1 MVSTMLLSTCKSE
14 RDGIKTCS
22 KAIEVEQIL
31 HSMQWGISHETYK
44 GKYNAFMYYCQPQHL
59 MSLSFLFSFSLHSI
73 LLPIYMGLSC
83 GVSI

>member
-1 MVSTMLLSTCKSE
+1 MVSTMLLRTCKSE

-44 GKYNAFMYYCQPQHL
+44 GKYNALMYYCQP
-59 MSLSFLFSFSLHSI
+59 
-73 LLPIYMGLSC
+73 
-83 GVSI
+83 